1 MADKAFTALVQGR
14 VQGVGFRYH
23 AQSEAVKYGL
33 KGWVRNTAA
42 GDVEVWAEGGEAALE
57 GFLSWLRSGPPWARV
72 DEVTVNRQSP
82 RGTYKKFQ
90 IAY

>member
-1 MADKAFTALVQGR
+1 MADKAFTALVRGR

-23 AQSEAVKYGL
+23 AQSEAVVYGV

-57 GFLSWLRSGPPWARV
+57 GFLRQLRSGPPWARV
-72 DEVTVNRQSP
+72 DEVTVTWQNP

-90 IAY
+90 VAY